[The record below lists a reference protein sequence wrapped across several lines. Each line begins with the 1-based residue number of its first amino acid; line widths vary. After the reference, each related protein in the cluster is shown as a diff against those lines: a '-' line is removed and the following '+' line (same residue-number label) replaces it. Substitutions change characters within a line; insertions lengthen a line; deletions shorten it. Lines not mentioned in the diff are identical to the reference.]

1 MYIIIIVYFNPSGGK
16 IMNKK
21 RQNERLYTLVISS
34 VFTAIIT
41 IMTFY
46 IKVPSHNG
54 YIHLGDSVIYL
65 AACLLPTPY
74 AVVCAGIGGMLADT
88 LGGFIV
94 YIIPTLIIKALL
106 SLVFSSKTEK
116 ILTKRN
122 LTALIPASIITIIGY
137 YIAEAVIISISSA
150 TDIEA
155 LLKGF
160 LSPVPWSAALYCIPG
175 NITQAVGSAIVFI
188 LIAIALDKIRIK
200 DKI

>member
-1 MYIIIIVYFNPSGGK
+1 
-16 IMNKK
+16 MNKK
-21 RQNERLYTLVISS
+21 RQNERLYTLVLSS

-41 IMTFY
+41 VMTFY

-54 YIHLGDSVIYL
+54 YIHLVDSVIYL

-137 YIAEAVIISISSA
+137 YIAEAVIICISSV
-150 TDIEA
+150 TDIGA
-155 LLKGF
+155 LFKVF
-160 LSPVPWSAALYCIPG
+160 FSPVPWSAALYCIPG
-175 NITQAVGSAIVFI
+175 NVTQAFGSAIVFI